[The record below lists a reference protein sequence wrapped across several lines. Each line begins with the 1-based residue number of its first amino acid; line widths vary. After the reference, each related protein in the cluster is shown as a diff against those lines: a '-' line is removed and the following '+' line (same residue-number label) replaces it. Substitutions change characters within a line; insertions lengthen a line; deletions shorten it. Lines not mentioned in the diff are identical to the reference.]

1 MLHSRTLIMLN
12 EFDFL
17 LLSLYSVFTVF
28 DVLWRLVLLTMNKD
42 IKLAFINL
50 NGMFH
55 NNYMRTFLASSLCFY

>member
-1 MLHSRTLIMLN
+1 MLQSRTLVMLN

-17 LLSLYSVFTVF
+17 LPSLYSVFTVLGI
-28 DVLWRLVLLTMNKD
+28 LWRLTMNKD

-55 NNYMRTFLASSLCFY
+55 NNYMRTFLGFSLCFY